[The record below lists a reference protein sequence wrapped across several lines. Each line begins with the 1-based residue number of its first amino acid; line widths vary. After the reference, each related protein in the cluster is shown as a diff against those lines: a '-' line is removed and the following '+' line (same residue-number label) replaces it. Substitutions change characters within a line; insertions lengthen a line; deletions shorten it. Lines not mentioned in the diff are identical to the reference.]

1 MDMNIVVYSQCAECE
16 KQGQFLDPASCAR
29 CLSGYEPNES
39 DDKDDEVSESFS
51 SLDRIGRG
59 NSPSSLF
66 LSRGRGVHWSV

>member
-39 DDKDDEVSESFS
+39 DDKDDEVSESFPR
-51 SLDRIGRG
+51 LTA
-59 NSPSSLF
+59 
-66 LSRGRGVHWSV
+66 